1 MVSYKVCLWD
11 YNKPNAPWPIW
22 RNVRAAQF
30 AGKIMPVI
38 VTFFCSHRSLLS
50 ITWIIKFYLYMYM
63 QIYIYQCETTFA
75 ELSFK
80 DICINHM
87 NNVMILRPICWIVLM
102 VHLFEY
108 LKQTFRILWCWMF
121 WCIHHAQLRTVLEL
135 SKLLR

>member
-1 MVSYKVCLWD
+1 MHHDLFEEKEGRQNL
-11 YNKPNAPWPIW
+11 
-22 RNVRAAQF
+22 
-30 AGKIMPVI
+30 AGKIMLVI
-38 VTFFCSHRSLLS
+38 VTFLCSHRSLLS
-50 ITWIIKFYLYMYM
+50 ITWILWKYYKNYYKMLP
-63 QIYIYQCETTFA
+63 IYVYADKTTFA

-121 WCIHHAQLRTVLEL
+121 WCIYHTQLRTLLEL